1 MRSAW
6 LACKRAMLAGAAWGV
21 PMAAFMIALDVWRCG
36 ILCLTDAAVTLAL
49 ASAAGTLTIGV
60 FVACFGG
67 TARGFSS
74 RPNIQERMPCL
85 ARSS

>member
-1 MRSAW
+1 MRAW

-21 PMAAFMIALDVWRCG
+21 PMAAFMVALEVRRCG
-36 ILCLTDAAVTLAL
+36 ILCLTDTAVTLAL

-60 FVACFGG
+60 FAAYFGG
-67 TARGFSS
+67 TARGLKS
-74 RPNIQERMPCL
+74 RRNTQERTPCL